1 MKFIIE
7 QSFYSKFMRKLYFNL
22 NYSFDSKLV
31 RNRITIDLNSKQEQY
46 VQNKGSIPQSVEPF

>member
-1 MKFIIE
+1 L
-7 QSFYSKFMRKLYFNL
+7 RKLYFNL